1 MIYKKL
7 GNTKI
12 EVSKL
17 CFGGLTVG
25 PLQKNLSFE
34 EGGKVI
40 EHAFKAGV
48 NFIDTAQLYKTYGH
62 IDYALKRV
70 KREDVVIASK
80 SYAYDIKT
88 AKESLEEALREMGT
102 DYIDIFMLHE
112 QESEHTIRG
121 HYEALE
127 YYMKMK
133 EKGYIRALG
142 LSTHCV
148 AGVKGANKYSEIEV
162 IHPIIN
168 KAGLG
173 IQDGSLDQMLAEVK
187 KFSDNGGGVFS
198 MKPIGGGHLISK
210 IDESIDFV
218 QNLDFVHS
226 IAVGMQSIDEV
237 EANVAKFTSGFFPKE
252 LSDKLGKVNRQLHV
266 GDWCIGCKQCEI
278 RCTHGAIKVV
288 DGKAIV
294 NRDKCVLCSYCSTV
308 CPEFCIKVI

>member
-1 MIYKKL
+1 MKYSRL
-7 GNTKI
+7 GKTDIK
-12 EVSKL
+12 VSKL

-34 EGGKVI
+34 EGGKII
-40 EHAFKAGV
+40 EYAFKSGV

-62 IDYALKRV
+62 IGYALKKVR
-70 KREDVVIASK
+70 RDQIVIASK
-80 SYAYDIKT
+80 SYAYDVKT
-88 AKESLEEALREMGT
+88 ASESLEEALRELGT
-102 DYIDIFMLHE
+102 DYIDVFMLHE
-112 QESEHTIRG
+112 QESEHTLRG

-133 EKGYIRALG
+133 EKGYIRAVG

-148 AGVKGANKYSEIEV
+148 EGVKAANKYREIEV

-173 IQDGSLDQMLAEVK
+173 IQDGTLDEMIHEVK
-187 KFSDNGGGVFS
+187 RFSQSGGGVFS

-218 QNLDFVHS
+218 QGLDFIHS

-237 EANVAKFTSGFFPKE
+237 KANIAKFSTGHFPKSLTE
-252 LSDKLGKVNRQLHV
+252 KLNKVDRHLHIAE
-266 GDWCIGCKQCEI
+266 WCIGCEKCVE
-278 RCTHGAIKVV
+278 RCSHNAIEVV

-294 NRDKCVLCSYCSTV
+294 NKDKCVLCSYCSTV
-308 CPEFCIKVI
+308 CPEFCIKVV